1 MVKFREYKQINYPE
15 VGKEI
20 RTFWENNNIFS
31 TRAVA
36 IYYNYMYAA
45 ADQTFFGG
53 KKNLSFFR
61 RQSKIT

>member
-1 MVKFREYKQINYPE
+1 MIDEYFKS
-15 VGKEI
+15 
-20 RTFWENNNIFS
+20 NNIFS

-53 KKNLSFFR
+53 KKKSFFLPS
-61 RQSKIT
+61 SKQNNAIYYIHNIILDSVE